1 MTRITQASAERRFHQ
16 GLLYLFGVTE
26 HGLQTA
32 EPGAVLAVLTTMA
45 YLAAYAS
52 PGCNLHGLKERM
64 MLELEPLVD
73 PSDGESFLPLDLD
86 VAALV
91 DGTAFEHDVLVTSTH
106 SQADGYAG
114 DQTLL
119 APAYVST
126 DEELAEMVGRFADAI
141 RVVERVVKDALSSP
155 TANGRHDE

>member
-1 MTRITQASAERRFHQ
+1 VVDQLVERR
-16 GLLYLFGVTE
+16 LV
-26 HGLQTA
+26 
-32 EPGAVLAVLTTMA
+32 
-45 YLAAYAS
+45 
-52 PGCNLHGLKERM
+52 ERVRERGPR
-64 MLELEPLVD
+64 LRDELEAALEGSDIVREVRGHGFLIGVELVD